1 MSKAEQDAAARRQM
15 EERLRQRAAANPAPA
30 TNPRLPVPKNYK
42 EVTIGSPNPDHSSTY
57 IHGTNKQKGVPSKA
71 RGGHVPHEM
80 PDGRMCYACEMDG
93 MHGYADGGF
102 IEQAKEL
109 YDVAQDYPQEFDR
122 AYSHF
127 KGEMTKI
134 YDFWKDLLGFR
145 RGGHVAFKR

>member
-1 MSKAEQDAAARRQM
+1 MSKPLTKAQKEAAEAAYLEHGIPGKPTERDKLIAKRVETAETIAKVENYKNQAKMRDAREAAAK
-15 EERLRQRAAANPAPA
+15 QR
-30 TNPRLPVPKNYK
+30 
-42 EVTIGSPNPDHSSTY
+42 
-57 IHGTNKQKGVPSKA
+57 PSKA

-109 YDVAQDYPQEFDR
+109 YDVAQNYPEEFER
-122 AYSHF
+122 AYTGF
-127 KGEMTKI
+127 KGEITKI